1 MERATWISIFVIIL
15 LIGIYIWLNHTIY
28 QKRSL
33 MESYRSKIA
42 PEEEAQISNEVQYLN
57 LLLGNLRKGTLTE
70 MKIRPKDV
78 RREDCDEKCGAKD
91 CKQMYEQQKN
101 LNSCRTCQKD
111 PKKCFHKTQSGGLCD
126 DCQEGETQL
135 QCDSVMG
142 DNLTISS
149 QRSGRLQGVVN
160 LSQDQ
165 KNGFGCPNPNDLYAR
180 TGVDPY
186 YVIKTTFGQNNNIEQ
201 TCIFCND
208 LTDLI

>member
-1 MERATWISIFVIIL
+1 MKVIIAAWLVVLFVLILFFRHMVRKTARENL
-15 LIGIYIWLNHTIY
+15 L
-28 QKRSL
+28 K
-33 MESYRSKIA
+33 ESYRNPA
-42 PEEEAQISNEVQYLN
+42 FQEEETQISNEVQYLN
-57 LLLGNLRKGTLTE
+57 RLLENLRRGTLTE
-70 MKIRPKDV
+70 MKIRPKDI

-135 QCDSVMG
+135 QCDSVIG
-142 DNLTISS
+142 D
-149 QRSGRLQGVVN
+149 N

-165 KNGFGCPNPNDLYAR
+165 KNGFGCPNPTDLYAR

-186 YVIKTTFGQNNNIEQ
+186 YVIKTTFGQKKNIEQ

>member
-1 MERATWISIFVIIL
+1 MERATLISIFVIIL
-15 LIGIYIWLNHTIY
+15 LIGSYIWLNHKIY
-28 QKRSL
+28 QKRAL

-42 PEEEAQISNEVQYLN
+42 PEEEAQISNEVQYMN
-57 LLLGNLRKGTLTE
+57 LLLGNLGKGTLTE

-111 PKKCFHKTQSGGLCD
+111 SKKCFHKTASGGLCD

-135 QCDSVMG
+135 QCDSVIG
-142 DNLTISS
+142 DNLSS
-149 QRSGRLQGVVN
+149 
-160 LSQDQ
+160 DQ

-201 TCIFCND
+201 TCVFCND

>member
-1 MERATWISIFVIIL
+1 MILIFMLFVIYL
-15 LIGIYIWLNHTIY
+15 WLNIKIA
-28 QKRSL
+28 QKGIDTYSNQI
-33 MESYRSKIA
+33 EGTQEEESKIT
-42 PEEEAQISNEVQYLN
+42 NEVQYLN
-57 LLLGNLRKGTLTE
+57 RLLNNLSKGVLTE

-101 LNSCRTCQKD
+101 LDSCRKCHKD

-126 DCQEGETQL
+126 DCQDGETQL
-135 QCDSVMG
+135 QCDSVIG
-142 DNLTISS
+142 D
-149 QRSGRLQGVVN
+149 N

-201 TCIFCND
+201 TCVFCND

>member
-1 MERATWISIFVIIL
+1 MIPYFL
-15 LIGIYIWLNHTIY
+15 LIVIVIAILFGIYLWLN
-28 QKRSL
+28 R
-33 MESYRSKIA
+33 KIA
-42 PEEEAQISNEVQYLN
+42 RREPFQGTPTPSQPSEEITISNEVQYMN
-57 LLLGNLRKGTLTE
+57 LLLDNLSKGILTE

-111 PKKCFHKTQSGGLCD
+111 PKKCFHKTASGGLCD
-126 DCQEGETQL
+126 DCQEGELQL
-135 QCDSVMG
+135 QCDSVIG
-142 DNLTISS
+142 NNLTA
-149 QRSGRLQGVVN
+149 
-160 LSQDQ
+160 DQ
-165 KNGFGCPNPNDLYAR
+165 TNGFGCPNPNDLYAR

-201 TCIFCND
+201 SCIFCND